1 MKLNKLHKTLILV
14 GGLFVLSSCTAS
26 FCSEVDLTRMMYA
39 YDSGLSYNATTQV
52 YETNPGLQQILDQ
65 AAEDGIDTPS
75 EAFWLALDNKVLT
88 AARAEAINNGEGS
101 LTDEE
106 VLLTYGYV
114 KFLGPNS
121 VVWSNWDKWV
131 GELKTD
137 LPLAETPNRDFTTLY
152 KSEIDRAVATY
163 RSCITTISGNYGP
176 DGEFFFEG
184 KTWAEAFNRGLIE
197 GLFVY
202 PVAFLIETFNN
213 AFASPIS
220 GLSQVLAILLTTL
233 IVRGLMIAA
242 TFKSTVATQKMSL
255 LQPEIA
261 KLQNK
266 YPNSNTNQ
274 FERQRLAQE
283 QMALYKKHGVNP
295 FNQILV
301 AFVQFPVFIAVW
313 GAMTGSAVLAT
324 GSFLGLNLSS
334 PLGGVIT
341 SSWFEAKWWTAIV
354 IFLLM
359 TAAQFVAM
367 KLPMWLQKKA
377 RKEVGSTMK
386 NNAASASQSQANTI
400 SNVMFVMIIVM
411 GFSLP
416 SAMGVYWFVGAL
428 ISLGQTLLTR
438 KLMEIKK

>member
-1 MKLNKLHKTLILV
+1 
-14 GGLFVLSSCTAS
+14 
-26 FCSEVDLTRMMYA
+26 
-39 YDSGLSYNATTQV
+39 
-52 YETNPGLQQILDQ
+52 
-65 AAEDGIDTPS
+65 
-75 EAFWLALDNKVLT
+75 
-88 AARAEAINNGEGS
+88 
-101 LTDEE
+101 
-106 VLLTYGYV
+106 
-114 KFLGPNS
+114 
-121 VVWSNWDKWV
+121 
-131 GELKTD
+131 
-137 LPLAETPNRDFTTLY
+137 
-152 KSEIDRAVATY
+152 
-163 RSCITTISGNYGP
+163 
-176 DGEFFFEG
+176 
-184 KTWAEAFNRGLIE
+184 
-197 GLFVY
+197 
-202 PVAFLIETFNN
+202 
-213 AFASPIS
+213 
-220 GLSQVLAILLTTL
+220 
-233 IVRGLMIAA
+233 
-242 TFKSTVATQKMSL
+242 
-255 LQPEIA
+255 
-261 KLQNK
+261 
-266 YPNSNTNQ
+266 
-274 FERQRLAQE
+274 
-283 QMALYKKHGVNP
+283 LYKKHGVNP

-341 SSWFEAKWWTAIV
+341 SSWFEAKWWTALV

>member
-1 MKLNKLHKTLILV
+1 MKLNKLHKSFILFA
-14 GGLFVLSSCTAS
+14 GLFVLSSCTAS
-26 FCSEVDLTRMMYA
+26 FCSEIDVTRMMYTF
-39 YDSGLSYNATTQV
+39 DSGLNYNATSQT
-52 YETNPGLQQILDQ
+52 YEANPGLQSVLDQ
-65 AAEDGIDTPS
+65 AQVEGIDTPS

-88 AARAEAINNGEGS
+88 AARAEAVNNGQSG

-106 VLLTYGYV
+106 ALASFGYV

-121 VVWSNWDKWV
+121 VVWSNWDAWV
-131 GELKTD
+131 SQLKNE
-137 LPLAETPNRDFTTLY
+137 LPLAETPNRDFTNLY
-152 KSEIDRAVATY
+152 KQEVDQAVASY
-163 RSCITTISGNYGP
+163 RSCITTTSGNYGP
-176 DGEFFFEG
+176 NGEFFFDG
-184 KTWAEAFNRGLIE
+184 KTWGEAFNRGLIE

-334 PLGGVIT
+334 PLGTVIT
-341 SSWFEAKWWTAIV
+341 SSWFETKWWTAVV
-354 IFLLM
+354 IFLFM

-377 RKEVGSTMK
+377 RKDVGTTVK
-386 NNAASASQSQANTI
+386 NNAANASQSQANMI

-438 KLMEIKK
+438 KLMEVKK